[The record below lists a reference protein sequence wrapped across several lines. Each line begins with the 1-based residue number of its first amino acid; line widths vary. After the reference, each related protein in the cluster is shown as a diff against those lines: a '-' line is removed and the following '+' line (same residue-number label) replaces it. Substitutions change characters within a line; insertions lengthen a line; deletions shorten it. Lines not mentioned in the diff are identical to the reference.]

1 MLQKKKSRS
10 RKIFPQAEVQAGI
23 ITNSVTNIQGG
34 RGRVDLTLVGGAC
47 LQKY

>member
-34 RGRVDLTLVGGAC
+34 RRVDLTLVGGAC